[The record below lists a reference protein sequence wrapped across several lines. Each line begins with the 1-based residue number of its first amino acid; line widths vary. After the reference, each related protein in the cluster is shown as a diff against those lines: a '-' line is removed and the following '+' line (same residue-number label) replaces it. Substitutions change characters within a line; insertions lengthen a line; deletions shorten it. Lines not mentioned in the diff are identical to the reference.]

1 MKGRSV
7 ICDYW
12 NIECFPDITLTVA
25 IIHHMEGAQ
34 HVRNTNNDLDL
45 VGLNQEIPLWQRYF
59 GLLEIGETII
69 IYFKNRVE
77 LENMSS

>member
-1 MKGRSV
+1 
-7 ICDYW
+7 
-12 NIECFPDITLTVA
+12 
-25 IIHHMEGAQ
+25 MEGAQ
-34 HVRNTNNDLDL
+34 HVRNTNNDLDV